1 MVFSEASSESL
12 RDGAGAAICLLH
24 PRGSRG
30 AEGVREV
37 STPQKVL
44 DERVKRKRDYIKS
57 RGNKAIII
65 DGKSVADEIKQVV
78 AKDVANF
85 KNSVGKAPGLG
96 VIFVGT
102 RRESELYVHNK
113 TIACAEA
120 GMASSCTRLS
130 ENASEEEVLASV
142 KKYNED
148 PSVDGILVQ
157 LPLPKHLNEDKILS
171 SISLV
176 KDVDGCHPSN
186 IGSLANG
193 KQPLFVPCTAKA
205 CLQILLKNRIQLS
218 GRYAVV
224 IGCGNIA
231 GLPISLLL
239 QKHNATVTRVH
250 ALTETPEDY
259 TRRADI
265 VIAAAGCPNLVRGG
279 WLKNEAVILDVG
291 ISHTQDSLSGD
302 LHLVGDVCIEEA
314 RKVASVI
321 SPVPGG
327 VGPVTIAM
335 LLQNTI
341 LAAQLR
347 HGLKT

>member
-1 MVFSEASSESL
+1 MRRLLCRASAYSRSFSSSS
-12 RDGAGAAICLLH
+12 
-24 PRGSRG
+24 SRPSSHG
-30 AEGVREV
+30 EE
-37 STPQKVL
+37 
-44 DERVKRKRDYIKS
+44 
-57 RGNKAIII
+57 AIII

-78 AKDVANF
+78 AKEVATF
-85 KNSVGKAPGLG
+85 KKSVGKTPGLG

-113 TIACAEA
+113 TIACAET
-120 GMASSCTRLS
+120 GIASSCTKLS

-142 KKYNED
+142 MKYNED

-157 LPLPKHLNEDKILS
+157 LPLPKHLNEDKIMS
-171 SISLV
+171 SISLL
-176 KDVDGCHPSN
+176 KDVDGCHPMN
-186 IGSLANG
+186 IGSLALNR
-193 KQPLFVPCTAKA
+193 KQPLFIPCTAKA
-205 CLQILLKNRIQLS
+205 CLQILLKNSIQLS

-224 IGCGNIA
+224 IGCGNIS

-265 VIAAAGCPNLVRGG
+265 VISAAGCPNLVRGD
-279 WLKNEAVILDVG
+279 WLKREAVVLDVG
-291 ISHTQDSLSGD
+291 ISHTQDPSSGD

-335 LLQNTI
+335 LLQNTM
-341 LAAQLR
+341 LAAKSR
-347 HGLKT
+347 HENDYRKIS